1 MNIMFRTLCYLSL
14 LAAGACFTSDVNT
27 AQALPPEPHYD
38 AVITVGADYVVRYNG
53 RQMPDFDALKRE
65 LKLDVS
71 EQPDMTVIVRAHEQL
86 DYSYVMMIVKTVD
99 QYGAFS
105 EVESVES
112 DIDGKL

>member
-1 MNIMFRTLCYLSL
+1 MNTLFRTLNYLTL
-14 LAAGACFTSDVNT
+14 LAAAICFTSGVNT
-27 AQALPPEPHYD
+27 ARALPPEPHYD
-38 AVITVGADYVVRYNG
+38 AVITIGADYVVRYNG
-53 RQMPDFDALKRE
+53 RQMPDFEALKRE

-99 QYGAFS
+99 QYGAVP
-105 EVESVES
+105 EVESVDS